1 AVRGEYGGGKT
12 FFARWLQERAMGR
25 GFAAAEVQ
33 ISESDTPLHRLET
46 VYRRLMERLAVSG
59 CRTGALRV
67 IIDAW
72 FYTLEE
78 DILADPDVDA
88 GDERALMARTEAL
101 MERRLAEAARRAPAF
116 GAALRGYRRALLAN
130 DMESAE
136 GLISWLGGQ
145 PHVAA
150 GVKKKAGVKGDV
162 DHFAALNFLR
172 GLLLILKDSGHPGL
186 ILVLD
191 EVETLQRVRGDVRD
205 KGLNSLRQLID
216 EIDAGRF
223 PGLYILITGTSAFF
237 DGPRGVQ
244 RLAPLAQRLHT
255 DFSTDP
261 RFDNPRAVQIRLRGF
276 DLERLVHLGSRI
288 RDIYAE
294 GSENETRLKTLADDR
309 YVEILARAVAGELGG
324 KVGVAPR
331 LFLKKLVGDVLDR
344 IDQFPDFNPRKDYAL
359 TLADSEMREIERNA
373 RAARDVD
380 DVELEF

>member
-1 AVRGEYGGGKT
+1 MISTRKQREIIDALRRGAVPGRGLDSFAVGMDRFAEAMDRDLDLVAGGGGVFKAARGEYGCGKT

-46 VYRRLMERLAVSG
+46 VYRRMMERLTVSG

-67 IIDAW
+67 IIDSW

-78 DILADPDVDA
+78 DILAGADVDE
-88 GDERALMARTEAL
+88 GDERALTERTEAL
-101 MERRLAEAARRAPAF
+101 MEQRLAEAARRAPAL
-116 GAALRGYRRALLAN
+116 GAALRGYRRAVMAN

-150 GVKKKAGVKGDV
+150 RVKRLAGVKGDV

-205 KGLNSLRQLID
+205 KGLNALRQLID

-223 PGLYILITGTSAFF
+223 PGLYILITGTSMFF

-255 DFSTDP
+255 DFST
-261 RFDNPRAVQIRLRGF
+261 
-276 DLERLVHLGSRI
+276 
-288 RDIYAE
+288 
-294 GSENETRLKTLADDR
+294 
-309 YVEILARAVAGELGG
+309 
-324 KVGVAPR
+324 
-331 LFLKKLVGDVLDR
+331 
-344 IDQFPDFNPRKDYAL
+344 
-359 TLADSEMREIERNA
+359 
-373 RAARDVD
+373 
-380 DVELEF
+380 